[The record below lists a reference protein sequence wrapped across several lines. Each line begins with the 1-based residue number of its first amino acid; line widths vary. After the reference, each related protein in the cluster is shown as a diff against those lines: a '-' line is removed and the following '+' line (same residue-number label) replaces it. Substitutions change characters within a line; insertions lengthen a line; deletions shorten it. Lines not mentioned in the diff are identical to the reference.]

1 MVCGVAFVMA
11 SRLFEINGKVLVRG
25 VHAGVS
31 KSVSDGA
38 EVDA

>member
-1 MVCGVAFVMA
+1 
-11 SRLFEINGKVLVRG
+11 LQINGEVLVRG

-31 KSVSDGA
+31 KPVSDGA